1 MDIYFNNIKHNS
13 MVDLQKSYLKWQ
25 YNSNDDSFRI
35 SIKQSNELYFEKKF
49 NRNNN
54 CTNIFK
60 LMHRELSEK
69 LQANISNIFK
79 ARTIE
84 EELDTIELLYVSY
97 YNEINNDHQIK
108 IILNEDNHVNY
119 ITSDERLIMAQQCAL
134 FDIENGSPQSSLDKI
149 TQEYMNIPTDEL
161 INEYEIRYDYDYHA
175 QQMKSI
181 AENNTDPFI
190 KHIAK
195 KSLKHYTITKE
206 YEIKNHP
213 SLQIKSKM

>member
-97 YNEINNDHQIK
+97 YNEINN
-108 IILNEDNHVNY
+108 ED
-119 ITSDERLIMAQQCAL
+119 
-134 FDIENGSPQSSLDKI
+134 
-149 TQEYMNIPTDEL
+149 
-161 INEYEIRYDYDYHA
+161 
-175 QQMKSI
+175 
-181 AENNTDPFI
+181 
-190 KHIAK
+190 
-195 KSLKHYTITKE
+195 LK
-206 YEIKNHP
+206 
-213 SLQIKSKM
+213 